1 MRPLLMSLIYLYSMT
16 AFASDLIVQ
25 SRAITDL
32 YGRTF
37 ISALN
42 ISDVIILE
50 RQARQ
55 RDVSH
60 AVTTYVKDKDI
71 ANVIMLGQFY
81 SINETRHIPI
91 LTQFTLPK
99 FIAKG
104 PVYVISGSSKLEQ
117 KRGDEIERQAKV
129 NATFPVKTEYDLR
142 KALIEIRNLPTG
154 YVIINVFSVIDNWGE
169 KLSFKFIEDVVI
181 ESRMKHIEIGVC
193 YPGFKT
199 ALAIG
204 PTVDDVDK
212 VLKGESS
219 TSLCASLERLH
230 RLDRMEVYS
239 QQSGNF
245 YRVSPN
251 KN

>member
-16 AFASDLIVQ
+16 AFAADLIVQ

-32 YGRTF
+32 YGRAF
-37 ISALN
+37 ISALD
-42 ISDVIILE
+42 IKDVIILE

-60 AVTTYVKDKDI
+60 AVTTYVKDKDF

-81 SINETRHIPI
+81 SINETQHIPI
-91 LTQFTLPK
+91 LTQFTLPE
-99 FIAKG
+99 FITKG
-104 PVYVISGSSKLEQ
+104 PVYVISGTSKMELM
-117 KRGDEIERQAKV
+117 RGDEIERQAKV
-129 NATFPVKTEYDLR
+129 NASFTVKTEYDLR
-142 KALIEIRNLPTG
+142 KAIIEIRNLPAG
-154 YVIINVFSVIDNWGE
+154 YVIINAFTIQDNWGE
-169 KLSFKFIEDVVI
+169 KYSFKYIEDIVTD
-181 ESRMKHIEIGVC
+181 SRMKHIEVGVC

-204 PTVDDVDK
+204 PTIADVDK

-245 YRVSPN
+245 YRVNPN
-251 KN
+251 SN